1 MTTNKDLTRLSK
13 KLALILRH
21 KPESAN
27 IKLDKNGWAR
37 TDDILKALGI
47 NMSILETIVMN
58 DKKGRYAFDEC
69 KQHIRAVQ
77 GHSVNVDLAL
87 TPIIPPDVLY
97 HGTGSKSVDA
107 ILRDGIRKMSRQYVH
122 LSSNINTAIQVGS
135 RHGKAFVLQIDT
147 KQMAQDGCLF
157 YQAENGVWL
166 TDYVATKYITPIYQS
181 DGYGL

>member
-1 MTTNKDLTRLSK
+1 MATNKDLTRLSK

-27 IKLDKNGWAR
+27 IKLDENGWAPIS
-37 TDDILKALGI
+37 DILKALDI
-47 NMSILETIVMN
+47 NMTILETIVMN
-58 DKKGRYAFDEC
+58 DKKGRYTFDDS
-69 KQHIRAVQ
+69 KQRIRAVQ
-77 GHSVNVDLAL
+77 GHSVNIDLGLSPL
-87 TPIIPPDVLY
+87 TPPNILY
-97 HGTGSKSVDA
+97 HGTGSKSVDI
-107 ILRDGIRKMSRQYVH
+107 ILKDGIKKMSRQYVH

-181 DGYGL
+181 EGYGL